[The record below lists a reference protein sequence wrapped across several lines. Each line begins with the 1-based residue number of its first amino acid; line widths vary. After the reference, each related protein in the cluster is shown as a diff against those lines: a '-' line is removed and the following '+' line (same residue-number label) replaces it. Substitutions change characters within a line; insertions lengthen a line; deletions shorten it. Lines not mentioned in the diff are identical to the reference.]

1 MSWDKLYDKARWNGL
16 ILNILGT
23 DRNGSRKIQVDEIP
37 NSDIPFINDLG
48 ENAEYFRVET
58 VFAGD
63 NSITDSNAVIDKMKQ
78 DPKGTLEH
86 PYLGELNLYYL
97 TFSQKLTTKKN
108 MVVLSLYFV
117 SQGQDLTLEGS
128 ASKAISNYTD
138 PVLENSKTEFV
149 NEVAS
154 ASPDK
159 IATLQAEFT
168 NLLTKVR
175 FIANQMQRPSQ
186 LLTEFHN
193 EIMDG
198 FNSISSIIN
207 SPQAFVDQ
215 IGVVMDS
222 LALNAKALTYTKQDA
237 NNPTSNRKFAATEL
251 KKVETSS
258 TTRHLK
264 MQTTITRLKLS
275 QAFEVA
281 SSSTTVA
288 EASQQIKLDN
298 ALNDLNELTSSL
310 SDRLDESSSAATYDS
325 IDLVDN
331 LNNLNAEVFNQ
342 KSNLQ
347 KLVDMITSE
356 QFYTKTPSMLIAQ
369 IAEINLS
376 TFEGVNAVAH
386 PLFISGEVK
395 IPNG

>member
-16 ILNILGT
+16 ILNILAT
-23 DRNGSRKIQVDEIP
+23 NRNGARRIQVDDIP

-48 ENAEYFRVET
+48 EKAEYFQVET

-63 NSITDSNAVIDKMKQ
+63 NSIADSNAVIDQMKK

-117 SQGQDLTLEGS
+117 AQGQEITLEGS
-128 ASKAISNYTD
+128 ASKTISNYTD

-159 IATLQAEFT
+159 IATIQAEFT
-168 NLLTKVR
+168 SLLTKVR
-175 FIANQMQRPSQ
+175 FVANQMQRPSQ

-193 EIMDG
+193 EILDG
-198 FNSISSIIN
+198 FNSVSSIIN

-222 LALNAKALTYTKQDA
+222 LALNAKALTYTRQDA
-237 NNPTSNRKFAATEL
+237 TNPTSNRKFAATEL
-251 KKVETSS
+251 KKVEASS

-264 MQTTITRLKLS
+264 LQTTITRLKLS

-281 SSSTTVA
+281 SSSTTVS
-288 EASQQIKLDN
+288 EASQQIQLDN
-298 ALNDLNELTSSL
+298 ALIELNELTSSL
-310 SDRLDESSSAATYDS
+310 SDRLSESSSAATYDS

-331 LNNLNAEVFNQ
+331 LNSLNAEVFNQ
-342 KSNLQ
+342 KSALQ
-347 KLVDMITSE
+347 KLIDSIATE
-356 QFYTKTPSMLIAQ
+356 QVYSKTPSMLIAQ
-369 IAEINLS
+369 IAEIDLS
-376 TFEGVNAVAH
+376 TFEGVNAIAH